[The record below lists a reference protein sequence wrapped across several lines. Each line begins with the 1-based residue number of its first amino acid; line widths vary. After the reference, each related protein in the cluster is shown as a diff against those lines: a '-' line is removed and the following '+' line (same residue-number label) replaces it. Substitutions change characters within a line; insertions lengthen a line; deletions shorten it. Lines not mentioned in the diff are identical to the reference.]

1 MRVLFGGV
9 KVWRRIKARVF
20 LKKGAKA
27 GKKAGRKPIVGLN
40 GGRTPAAKIC
50 P

>member
-9 KVWRRIKARVF
+9 KVWRRIKARGF
-20 LKKGAKA
+20 LKKGQKQA
-27 GKKAGRKPIVGLN
+27 KKAGTKPIVGLK
-40 GGRTPAAKIC
+40 GGREPTAKIC

>member
-20 LKKGAKA
+20 LKKGQKSDRT
-27 GKKAGRKPIVGLN
+27 AGRKLIVGLN
-40 GGRTPAAKIC
+40 GGREPTAKIC

>member
-9 KVWRRIKARVF
+9 KVWRRIKAVVF
-20 LKKGAKA
+20 LEKRSNTGDGADWNV
-27 GKKAGRKPIVGLN
+27 IVRPNRRL
-40 GGRTPAAKIC
+40 RLTDKIW